1 MIREFIS
8 GRRKIAKYKKLW
20 KNQRNKAKRYR
31 KLCSKLRKR
40 LESYD
45 K

>member
-1 MIREFIS
+1 MFKDFIT

-20 KNQRNKAKRYR
+20 KNQKNKAKRYKR
-31 KLCSKLRKR
+31 LCNKLRNK
-40 LESYD
+40 LEG